1 MQPKEN
7 EPTTPEMKRI
17 ALPATNEEL
26 LAECD
31 VDTFRAGGK
40 GGQYVN
46 KTFSAVR
53 LRHRP
58 TGIVVV
64 CQDERSQY
72 RNRMIC
78 LDRLRARIEKLNYRP
93 PKRIRT
99 KEPGRVKEQV
109 LAAKAHQAAKK
120 RLRAKVSRC
129 READGW

>member
-1 MQPKEN
+1 MQPDEA
-7 EPTTPEMKRI
+7 EPRASQMKRI

-40 GGQYVN
+40 GGQHVN

-53 LRHRP
+53 LTHRAS
-58 TGIVVV
+58 GIVVT

-99 KEPGRVKEQV
+99 KEPRRVKEQV
-109 LAAKAHQAAKK
+109 LASKVHQSAKK
-120 RLRAKVSRC
+120 RLRSRIV
-129 READGW
+129 RWQDL